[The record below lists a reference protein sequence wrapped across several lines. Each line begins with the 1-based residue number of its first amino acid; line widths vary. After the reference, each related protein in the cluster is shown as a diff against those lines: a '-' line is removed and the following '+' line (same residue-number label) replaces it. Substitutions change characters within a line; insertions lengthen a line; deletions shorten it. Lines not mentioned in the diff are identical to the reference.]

1 MQASEDVFQRFSKPI
16 RNLIKERGF
25 PSASEPQI
33 QGIPP
38 ILDGK
43 NVLLMAPT
51 GTGKT
56 EAAFLPI
63 IEALHRMEE
72 RPRGIK
78 ALYITPLRALNRD
91 RLERLEWW
99 CKKLDLRLGVRHGDT
114 EIRDRGR
121 QALAPPDIL
130 ITTPETLQAILA
142 GWILRKHLGELRWVI
157 IDEVHE
163 LVDDKRGSQLSLA
176 LERLRYTIGRDF
188 QVIGLSATVG
198 TPEVVGQFLVGND
211 RPFEIVR
218 VPVAR
223 TMEIEIHYPS
233 ATVEDHEL
241 SERLFTYPEV
251 AARLR
256 LLRELV
262 ESKKSVLI
270 FTNTR
275 TEAEVLASRFRVW
288 DINFPI
294 GVHHGS
300 LSKPSRVA
308 TERLLKEGG
317 LLGVICTS
325 SLEMGI
331 DVGLLELVVQ
341 YNSPRQVTR
350 LIQRVG
356 RSGHRIGGIAK
367 GVIVTQDSDDT
378 LEAAAIARRAF
389 EEDLE
394 PVKMHEKPYDALV
407 HQIAGLLLHKNRW
420 YVDEALSL
428 IRRAY
433 PYRDLSKEELHRV
446 LDYMSSRYPRLAWFS
461 KSDGLFVKPR
471 TSQSFYE
478 YYFGNLSMIPEEK
491 QYLVVQQDQTPVGV
505 LDEAF
510 VAENGEIGVKFVE
523 GGSVWRITQILED
536 KIYVTPEDDPSGAI
550 PTWVGEE
557 IPVPFE
563 VAQEVGQIRRNV
575 EGRSRAGES
584 TKSIARML
592 AESYP
597 IGQGAIQRAIS
608 EIEEQLEAG
617 LPLPTDKRVTI
628 ERWED
633 YLVVNCCFGHL
644 VNRTLAR
651 LLGHLLSEKQ
661 GTSIGVHQDPY
672 RVIIRVT
679 EVSPSEL
686 KSMLV
691 DLAHQDLKTPTLNAM
706 NRTGI
711 FKRRMLHVAK
721 KFGVVSREADLSRVS
736 LSALIEAL
744 RDTAVYD
751 EAVKT
756 MLIVD
761 IDIGGTQRA
770 LNSVASGE
778 IEVAIMPDS
787 GRLSPIS
794 RIGIEEISRR
804 SDIIPPE
811 RLGKIIVQSVKA
823 RILSEGRT
831 LVCTNCWDFVEAT
844 TIKSLEK
851 RQTCPS
857 CGSEKLGLLNESEE
871 LTRVLCERV
880 HASGGDVPKR
890 FRRLYK
896 QAMKSSEIL
905 SRFGFTGGF
914 VLGARGLQ
922 ISEAERILGI
932 EPKFSDDLVSLI
944 VQAEKKA
951 LKRRF
956 LS

>member
-1 MQASEDVFQRFSKPI
+1 MQNSQDVFQRFSKPL

-25 PSASEPQI
+25 PSATEPQI
-33 QGIPP
+33 QAIPP
-38 ILDGK
+38 ILEGK

-63 IEALHRMEE
+63 LEALSRMEE

-91 RLERLEWW
+91 LLERLEWW
-99 CKKLDLRLGVRHGDT
+99 CKKLDIRLGVRHGDT
-114 EIRDRGR
+114 EVRDRGR
-121 QALAPPDIL
+121 QTLAPPDVL
-130 ITTPETLQAILA
+130 ITTPETLQAILP
-142 GWILRKHLGELRWVI
+142 GSILRRHLAEVRWVI

-163 LVDDKRGSQLSLA
+163 LVDDKRGSQVSIA
-176 LERLRYTIGRDF
+176 LERLHYIVGKDF

-198 TPEVVGQFLVGND
+198 TPDLVGRFLVGND
-211 RPFEIVR
+211 RPFEIIR

-223 TMEIEIHYPS
+223 SMEIEIYYP
-233 ATVEDHEL
+233 TPKPEDYEL
-241 SERLFTYPEV
+241 SAKLFTYPEV

-262 ESKKSVLI
+262 ERNKSTLI

-288 DINFPI
+288 DINFPV

-356 RSGHRIGGIAK
+356 RSGHRVGGTAK
-367 GVIVTQDSDDT
+367 GVIITQDSDDT

-394 PVKMHEKPYDALV
+394 PVKMLEKPYDALV

-433 PYRDLSKEELHRV
+433 PYRDLSEEEFLRV
-446 LDYMSSRYPRLAWFS
+446 LEYMSSRYPRLAWLS
-461 KSDGLFVKPR
+461 KSDGSFTKPR
-471 TSQSFYE
+471 TSKSLYE

-491 QYLVVQQDQTPVGV
+491 QYLVVQEDQTPVGV

-510 VAENGEIGVKFVE
+510 VAENGEVGVKFVE
-523 GGSVWRITQILED
+523 GGSVWKITQVLGD
-536 KIYVTPEDDPSGAI
+536 KIYVKREDDPAGAI

-563 VAQEVGQIRRNV
+563 IAQEVGQIRRSV
-575 EGRSRAGES
+575 EEGLRDGE
-584 TKSIARML
+584 TIQSIAQRL
-592 AESYP
+592 AENYP
-597 IGQGAIQRAIS
+597 VEVGAIRRAIS
-608 EIEEQLEAG
+608 EIEEQFRAG
-617 LPLPTDKRVTI
+617 LPLPTDKRITI
-628 ERWED
+628 ERWGES
-633 YLVVNCCFGHL
+633 LIVNCCFGHL

-651 LLGHLLSEKQ
+651 LIGHLVSEKL

-672 RVIIRVT
+672 RVIIK
-679 EVSPSEL
+679 VSDVSASQL
-686 KSMLV
+686 KALLA
-691 DLAHQDLKTPTLNAM
+691 DLAHQEIRTATVNAM
-706 NRTGI
+706 IRTGM

-721 KFGVVSREADLSRVS
+721 KFGVISRDADLSSVS

-744 RDTAVYD
+744 RNTAVYD

-756 MLIVD
+756 MLTVD
-761 IDIGGTQRA
+761 VDLEGARKVLQG
-770 LNSVASGE
+770 LASGE
-778 IEVAIMPDS
+778 IEVAIVSDS
-787 GRLSPIS
+787 DLLTPLS
-794 RIGIEEISRR
+794 RIGMEEISRR
-804 SDIIPPE
+804 SDIVPPE
-811 RLGKIIVQSVKA
+811 RLEKILAQSVKA
-823 RILSEGRT
+823 RILAEGKT
-831 LVCTNCWDFVEAT
+831 LVCTKCWDFVEAT
-844 TIKSLEK
+844 TIKTLQK
-851 RQTCPS
+851 PVICPN
-857 CGSEKLGLLNESEE
+857 CGSQKLGLLNESEE
-871 LTRVLCERV
+871 VTRLLCERM
-880 HASGGDVPKR
+880 HGSGPDVPRR
-890 FRRLYK
+890 FRRLYRE
-896 QAMKSSEIL
+896 AVNSSEIF
-905 SRFGFTGGF
+905 SKYGFAGGF
-914 VLGARGLQ
+914 VLGARALQ
-922 ISEAERILGI
+922 LSEVQSILNA
-932 EPKFSDDLVSLI
+932 EPKVSEKLVTLI
-944 VQAEKKA
+944 IEAEKKS

-956 LS
+956 LR